1 MKNVY
6 LFQPQYSVEYRKE
19 KTYWIPYSAGCIWSY
34 VNQFDDIKEQFE
46 LKEII
51 FKREDPAGVIAR
63 MDEPAICGFSCYV
76 WNVKYCL
83 ILAEKIKQRWP
94 NCVIQ
99 FGGPQTSGAMSKH
112 KFIDSIILGE
122 GEEQFLET
130 LRLIARDQTPELF
143 YSKQRLQDLN
153 IPSPYTSGVFDPMMA
168 QHPNVVWN
176 MTFETNRG
184 CPYQCTFCDWG
195 SLTYNKVRKFEI
207 DKVRADMEW
216 AATKNIG
223 YLTCADANFGMYKE
237 RDMEIAK
244 VIKEVADRSTIDSV
258 NLIYAKNST
267 EIVFE
272 IARLMGEY
280 SKGVTVAVQSMH
292 KPTLK
297 AIKRVNM
304 KSNDIAHMLSLGE
317 QYGGVTTHT
326 DIILGLPLE
335 TLESWKQGF
344 SEILEL
350 GQHDGIEMVFS
361 ILLENSEMNNPEYKR
376 LYGIKSIE
384 AQDYMPFFN
393 EDDWREVEETFDI
406 VNQTSTMS
414 TQDIIEGY
422 LYGWMVIHFHN
433 SGYSQLIA
441 KYLRNIHNV
450 EYRKYYDA
458 LFEQIKTSEFIKD
471 HYAYLNSVVETYLTT
486 GILKDVDNHIKGAHG
501 LHGFSYKFF
510 FEHQTE
516 IFELARKV
524 AETFAPLDKGVWE
537 LQSNYIV
544 NPSTH
549 YPLTVSSD
557 INVNTWTKESTTY
570 EVNSK
575 IQMSDQF
582 DFYQYRK
589 QGLVR
594 NKLTLV
600 KS

>member
-34 VNQFDDIKEQFE
+34 VNQFDDIRQQFE

-51 FKREDPAGVIAR
+51 FKREDPDGVVDR
-63 MDEPAICGFSCYV
+63 MVNPAVCGFSCYV
-76 WNVKYCL
+76 WNIKYCL

-94 NCVIQ
+94 DCVIQ

-112 KFIDSIILGE
+112 QFIDSIILGE
-122 GEEQFLET
+122 GEEQFLDT
-130 LRLIARDQTPELF
+130 LRVVSQGQQPELF
-143 YSKQRLQDLN
+143 YSKQRLQNLD
-153 IPSPYTSGVFDPMMA
+153 IPSPYTTGVFDKMMSE
-168 QHPNVVWN
+168 HPHVVWN

-195 SLTYNKVRKFEI
+195 SLTYNKVRKFDVE
-207 DKVRADMEW
+207 KVQADMEW

-237 RDMEIAK
+237 RDLEIAK
-244 VIKEVADRSTIDSV
+244 IIKEVADRSTIDSV

-272 IARLMGEY
+272 IARLMGKY

-361 ILLENSEMNNPEYKR
+361 ILLENSEMNAPDYR
-376 LYGIKSIE
+376 RQYGIKSIE

-406 VNQTSTMS
+406 VNETSTMS
-414 TQDIIEGY
+414 TKDIIEGY
-422 LYGWMVIHFHN
+422 LYGWMIIHFHN

-441 KYLRNIHNV
+441 KYLRHVHGI
-450 EYRKYYDA
+450 EYRRYYDR
-458 LFEQIKTSEFIKD
+458 LFEQIKSTEFLKD
-471 HYAYLNSVVETYLTT
+471 HYNYLNSVVETYLTT
-486 GILKDVDNHIKGAHG
+486 GILKDLDNHSKGAHG

-510 FEHQTE
+510 FDNQKQ
-516 IFELARKV
+516 IFALARQV
-524 AETFAPLDKGVWE
+524 AESFAELDRGIWE
-537 LQSNYIV
+537 LQSNFIV
-544 NPSTH
+544 DPKST
-549 YPLTVSSD
+549 YPVTVHSD
-557 INVNTWTKESTTY
+557 ININTWTKQPVTY

-575 IQMSDQF
+575 IQINNTF

-594 NKLTLV
+594 NKLTLT
-600 KS
+600 

>member
-19 KTYWIPYSAGCIWSY
+19 TNYWIPYSAGCIWSY
-34 VNQFDDIKEQFE
+34 VNQFDDIKENFE

-51 FKREDPAGVIAR
+51 FKRENPDGVVAR
-63 MDEPAICGFSCYV
+63 MVDPVVCGFSCYI

-94 NCVIQ
+94 NCIIQ

-122 GEEQFLET
+122 GEEQFLES
-130 LRLIARDQTPELF
+130 LRGVVKGQSPELF
-143 YSKQRLQDLN
+143 YTKQRLGDLN
-153 IPSPYTSGVFDPMMA
+153 IPSPYTTGVFDKMMA
-168 QHPNVVWN
+168 DHPNTIWN

-195 SLTYNKVRKFEI
+195 SLTYNKVRKFEL

-244 VIKEVADRSTIDSV
+244 IIKEVANRSTIDSV

-280 SKGVTVAVQSMH
+280 SKGVTVAVQSMN
-292 KPTLK
+292 KATLK

-335 TLESWKQGF
+335 TLETWKQGF

-361 ILLENSEMNNPEYKR
+361 ILLENSEMNHPDYRR

-393 EDDWREVEETFDI
+393 EDDWREVEETFNI
-406 VNQTSTMS
+406 INETNTM
-414 TQDIIEGY
+414 TTKELIEGY
-422 LYGWMVIHFHN
+422 LYGWK
-433 SGYSQLIA
+433 LI
-441 KYLRNIHNV
+441 
-450 EYRKYYDA
+450 
-458 LFEQIKTSEFIKD
+458 
-471 HYAYLNSVVETYLTT
+471 
-486 GILKDVDNHIKGAHG
+486 
-501 LHGFSYKFF
+501 
-510 FEHQTE
+510 
-516 IFELARKV
+516 
-524 AETFAPLDKGVWE
+524 
-537 LQSNYIV
+537 
-544 NPSTH
+544 
-549 YPLTVSSD
+549 
-557 INVNTWTKESTTY
+557 
-570 EVNSK
+570 
-575 IQMSDQF
+575 
-582 DFYQYRK
+582 
-589 QGLVR
+589 
-594 NKLTLV
+594 
-600 KS
+600 

>member
-6 LFQPQYSVEYRKE
+6 LFQPQYSVEYRRE
-19 KTYWIPYSAGCIWSY
+19 KNYWIPYSAGCIWSY
-34 VNQFDDIKEQFE
+34 VNQFDDIKLNFE

-51 FKREDPAGVIAR
+51 FKREDPDGVVAR
-63 MDEPAICGFSCYV
+63 MVDPVVCGFSCYV

-83 ILAEKIKQRWP
+83 VLAEKIKQRWP
-94 NCVIQ
+94 DCVIQ
-99 FGGPQTSGAMSKH
+99 FGGPQTSGAMSKYQ
-112 KFIDSIILGE
+112 FIDSIILGE
-122 GEEQFLET
+122 GEEQFLES
-130 LRLIARDQTPELF
+130 LRGIQQGLRPELF
-143 YSKQRLQDLN
+143 YTKQRLKDLD
-153 IPSPYTSGVFDPMMA
+153 IPSPYTTGVFDRMMA
-168 QHPNVVWN
+168 DHPNTIWN

-195 SLTYNKVRKFEI
+195 SLTYNKVRRFEI
-207 DKVRADMEW
+207 EKVRADMEW

-244 VIKEVADRSTIDSV
+244 IIKEVADRSTIDSV

-292 KPTLK
+292 QPTLK

-361 ILLENSEMNNPEYKR
+361 ILLENSEMNNPDYR
-376 LYGIKSIE
+376 SLYGIRSIE

-406 VNQTSTMS
+406 VNQTNTMS
-414 TQDIIEGY
+414 TKDIIEGY

-441 KYLRNIHNV
+441 KYLRKIHGI
-450 EYRKYYDA
+450 EYRQYYDQ
-458 LFEQIKTSEFIKD
+458 LFEHIKTSEFLKD
-471 HYAYLNSVVETYLTT
+471 HYTYLNSVVETYLTT
-486 GILKDVDNHIKGAHG
+486 GILKDIDNHIKGAHG

-510 FEHQTE
+510 FDNQKK
-516 IFELARKV
+516 IFEIARQV
-524 AETFAPLDKGVWE
+524 AESIVPLDQGVWE

-544 NPSTH
+544 DPNIN
-549 YPLTVSSD
+549 YPLTIASD
-557 INVNTWTKESTTY
+557 VNINTWIKEPTNY
-570 EVNSK
+570 EINSK
-575 IQMSDQF
+575 IRVDDQF

-594 NKLTLV
+594 NKLTLL
-600 KS
+600 

>member
-34 VNQFDDIKEQFE
+34 VNQFDDIQAEFE

-51 FKREDPAGVIAR
+51 FKREDPDGVVAR
-63 MDEPAICGFSCYV
+63 MQDPVICGFSCYV

-94 NCVIQ
+94 NCIIQ
-99 FGGPQTSGAMSKH
+99 FGGPQTSGAMSRH

-130 LRLIARDQTPELF
+130 LRIIARGQQPELF
-143 YSKQRLQDLN
+143 YSKQRLENLN
-153 IPSPYTSGVFDPMMA
+153 IPSPYTSGVFDQMMKD
-168 QHPNVVWN
+168 HPNVVWN

-195 SLTYNKVRKFEI
+195 SLTYNKVRRFEI
-207 DKVRADMEW
+207 EKVRADMEW

-237 RDMEIAK
+237 RDLEIAK
-244 VIKEVADRSTIDSV
+244 IIKEVADRSTIDSV

-361 ILLENSEMNNPEYKR
+361 ILLENSEMNNPEYRR
-376 LYGIKSIE
+376 LYGIRSIE

-441 KYLRNIHNV
+441 KYLRKIHSV

-458 LFEQIKTSEFIKD
+458 LFEQVKTSEFLRD
-471 HYAYLNSVVETYLTT
+471 HYRYLNSVVETYLTT
-486 GILKDVDNHIKGAHG
+486 GILKDIDNHSKGAHG

-510 FEHQTE
+510 FDNQKQ
-516 IFELARKV
+516 IFELARSV
-524 AETFAPLDKGVWE
+524 AKQFATLDQGIWE

-544 NPSTH
+544 DPNST
-549 YPLTVSSD
+549 YPITVASD
-557 INVNTWTKESTTY
+557 VNVSTWTREPVTY
-570 EVNSK
+570 KVNSK
-575 IQMSDQF
+575 ISIDDTF

-594 NKLTLV
+594 NKLTLL
-600 KS
+600 

>member
-19 KTYWIPYSAGCIWSY
+19 KNYWIPYSAGCVWSY
-34 VNQFDDIKEQFE
+34 VNQFDDIKQQFE

-51 FKREDPAGVIAR
+51 FKRENPDGVVAR
-63 MDEPAICGFSCYV
+63 MTDPVICGFSCYV

-94 NCVIQ
+94 DCIIQ
-99 FGGPQTSGAMSKH
+99 FGGPQTSGAMSKY

-122 GEEQFLET
+122 GEEQFLES
-130 LRLIARDQTPELF
+130 LRGIAQGQAPELF
-143 YSKQRLQDLN
+143 YTKQRLKDLN
-153 IPSPYTSGVFDPMMA
+153 IPSPYTTGVFDRMMA
-168 QHPNVVWN
+168 EHPNTIWN

-195 SLTYNKVRKFEI
+195 SLTYNKVRRFEI
-207 DKVRADMEW
+207 EKVREDMEW
-216 AATKNIG
+216 ASTKNIG

-244 VIKEVADRSTIDSV
+244 IIKEVADRSTIDSV

-361 ILLENSEMNNPEYKR
+361 ILLENSEMNNPDYRR
-376 LYGIKSIE
+376 LYGIGSIE

-393 EDDWREVEETFDI
+393 EDDWREVEETFNI
-406 VNQTSTMS
+406 VNQTNTMS
-414 TQDIIEGY
+414 TKDIIEGY

-441 KYLRNIHNV
+441 KYLRKIHSI
-450 EYRKYYDA
+450 EYRRYYDA
-458 LFEQIKTSEFIKD
+458 LFEQIKSDEFLKG
-471 HYAYLNSVVETYLTT
+471 HYDYLNSVVETYLTT
-486 GILKDVDNHIKGAHG
+486 GVLKDLDNHIKGAHG

-510 FEHQTE
+510 FDNQKK
-516 IFELARKV
+516 IFEIARQV
-524 AETFAPLDKGVWE
+524 AESITPLDQGIWE

-544 NPSTH
+544 DPNIN
-549 YPLTVSSD
+549 YPLTVASD
-557 INVNTWTKESTTY
+557 VNINTWIKEPTNY
-570 EVNSK
+570 EINSK
-575 IQMSDQF
+575 IRVDDQF

-594 NKLTLV
+594 NKLTLL
-600 KS
+600 

>member
-34 VNQFDDIKEQFE
+34 VHQFTDIQQQFE

-51 FKREDPAGVIAR
+51 FKREDPDSVIAR
-63 MDEPAICGFSCYV
+63 MEKPVICGFSCYV

-83 ILAEKIKQRWP
+83 IIAEKIKNRWP
-94 NCVIQ
+94 DCIIQ
-99 FGGPQTSGAMSKH
+99 FGGPQTSGAMSKY

-130 LRLIARDQTPELF
+130 LRLISRNQKPELF

-153 IPSPYTSGVFDPMMA
+153 IPSPYTSGVFDSMIA

-195 SLTYNKVRKFEI
+195 SLTYNKVRKFEVE
-207 DKVRADMEW
+207 KVRADLEW
-216 AATKNIG
+216 AASKNIG

-237 RDMEIAK
+237 RDLEIAK
-244 VIKEVADRSTIDSV
+244 IIKEVADRSTIDSV

-272 IARLMGEY
+272 IARLMGEF
-280 SKGVTVAVQSMH
+280 SRGVTVAVQSMH
-292 KPTLK
+292 GPTLK

-304 KSNDIAHMLSLGE
+304 KSNDLAHMLSLGE

-335 TLESWKQGF
+335 TIESWKQGF
-344 SEILEL
+344 NEILEL

-361 ILLENSEMNNPEYKR
+361 ILLENSEMNNPDYR
-376 LYGIKSIE
+376 HLYGIKSIE

-393 EDDWREVEETFDI
+393 DDDWREVEETFNI
-406 VNQTSTMS
+406 VNQTSTM
-414 TQDIIEGY
+414 TTEDIIEGY
-422 LYGWMVIHFHN
+422 LYGWMIIHFHN
-433 SGYSQLIA
+433 SGYSQLVA
-441 KYLRNIHNV
+441 KYLRNIHGV

-458 LFEQIKTSEFIKD
+458 LFEQIKCSEFLKE
-471 HYAYLNSVVETYLTT
+471 HFNYLNSVVETYLTT

-510 FEHQTE
+510 FEHQKE
-516 IFELARKV
+516 ISKLALTV
-524 AETFAPLDKGVWE
+524 AESFALLDKGIKK
-537 LQSNYIV
+537 LQANYIV
-544 NPSTH
+544 NPETQ

-557 INVNTWTKESTTY
+557 INVNTWTKEATVY
-570 EVNSK
+570 QVNSK
-575 IQMSDQF
+575 IQINDQF

-589 QGLVR
+589 QGLIR

-600 KS
+600 KA

>member
-34 VNQFDDIKEQFE
+34 VNQFNDIQAQFE

-51 FKREDPAGVIAR
+51 FKREDPDGVVAR
-63 MDEPAICGFSCYV
+63 MQDPVICGFSCYV

-99 FGGPQTSGAMSKH
+99 FGGPQTSGAMSKY

-130 LRLIARDQTPELF
+130 LRIIARGQQPELF
-143 YSKQRLQDLN
+143 YSKQRLENLN
-153 IPSPYTSGVFDPMMA
+153 IPSPYTSGVFDRMMA
-168 QHPNVVWN
+168 DHPNVVWN

-195 SLTYNKVRKFEI
+195 SLTYNKVRRFEI
-207 DKVRADMEW
+207 EKVRADMEW

-237 RDMEIAK
+237 RDLEIAK
-244 VIKEVADRSTIDSV
+244 IIKEVADRSTIDSV

-376 LYGIKSIE
+376 LYGIRSIE

-406 VNQTSTMS
+406 VNQTSTMT

-441 KYLRNIHNV
+441 KYLRKIHGI
-450 EYRKYYDA
+450 EYRRYYDA
-458 LFEQIKTSEFIKD
+458 LFAQIKSSEFLRD
-471 HYAYLNSVVETYLTT
+471 HYRYLNSVVETYLTT
-486 GILKDVDNHIKGAHG
+486 GILKDIDNHSKGAHG

-510 FEHQTE
+510 FDNQKQ
-516 IFELARKV
+516 IFELARTV
-524 AETFAPLDKGVWE
+524 AEQFATLDKGIWE

-544 NPSTH
+544 DPKNS
-549 YPLTVSSD
+549 YPLTVTSD
-557 INVNTWTKESTTY
+557 VNVNTWTREPATY

-575 IQMSDQF
+575 ILIDDTF

-594 NKLTLV
+594 NKLTLL
-600 KS
+600 